1 MDWCRENDAMMRG
14 AQRRSGGARRLPGQ
28 LNSEQTR
35 ALVARRRRAKAAA
48 AMLARERAQR
58 IRVEKALAATQ
69 DRNRSLFNRMTEG
82 FALFEIV
89 CNRTGDPAD
98 LRYLDVNPAFEQ
110 LTGLLAAEVVGRLES
125 ELVGAGR
132 PGDPHHTHWVQ
143 VFGEVALTGRP
154 AQLEWVSQVR
164 GRHCD
169 LFAFCPAPGQVAV
182 LLVDSTERA
191 EFERELWRRQEAFRA
206 LADNSPDCVDRVDH
220 EGRHLYINAA
230 GAALLGRTPEQV
242 VGRTTREL
250 GEPEPWV
257 STWEERIRR
266 VFASGQPL
274 DFEDSFRTSSGIRF
288 LHSRCVAERA
298 PDGEV
303 ASVLVISR
311 DITERHEAEDA
322 LREADRR
329 KNDFLAMLSHELRN
343 PLTPIRNSLF
353 ILDRAQPGG
362 EIARRAKAVMD
373 RQVTHLARLVD
384 DLLDLT
390 RISRGKIQLQLQYL
404 DVAEL
409 LRRTLEDHR
418 SELSRRGLGC
428 QLRVGTDPLWVNGDP
443 ARLAQAIGNLLQ
455 NASKFTGS
463 GGHVTVDL
471 DRDPVEGEAVL
482 RIRDDGVGIE
492 PDLLPRLFRPFEQA
506 DRTLD
511 RSRGG
516 LGLGLALVKVL
527 VELHGGTVCARSDGL
542 GAGAEFTIRLP
553 IQPWATRP
561 APLDLPRVPA
571 RRVLVIED
579 NADAADSLREA
590 LVLSGHAVEVA
601 YDGTDGLAKAHS
613 FKPEMVLCDIGLPGM
628 DGYQVA
634 RSIRADPSLRSTFLV
649 ALTGYAMPGDVALA
663 LEAGF
668 DQHLAK
674 PPTLEKLEQV
684 LAGAPGQEEEARP
697 VSAD

>member
-1 MDWCRENDAMMRG
+1 MAWPSDPDVAMRG
-14 AQRRSGGARRLPGQ
+14 DERGSRGARRLPGQ
-28 LNSEQTR
+28 AESELAR
-35 ALVARRRRAKAAA
+35 ALTALRALRRRATAATA
-48 AMLARERAQR
+48 LAARERAER
-58 IRVEKALAATQ
+58 IQLEKALATSQ
-69 DRNRSLFNRMTEG
+69 DRNRSLFSRMTEG
-82 FALFEIV
+82 FVLFEIV
-89 CNRTGDPAD
+89 CDRAGRPAD

-110 LTGLLAAEVVGRLES
+110 LTGLSSAEVMGRLES
-125 ELVGAGR
+125 ELLGAGR
-132 PGDPHHTHWVQ
+132 PGDSQHTHWVQ

-154 AQLEWVSQVR
+154 AQLEWVSHSR

-169 LFAFCPAPGQVAV
+169 LFAFCPAPSQVAV

-206 LADNSPDCVDRVDH
+206 LADNSPDCVDRVDQ
-220 EGRHLYINAA
+220 EGRHLYMNAA

-242 VGRTTREL
+242 VGRTTRDL

-266 VFASGQPL
+266 VFATGRPL

-311 DITERHEAEDA
+311 DITERREAEDA
-322 LREADRR
+322 LRDADRR
-329 KNDFLAMLSHELRN
+329 KNEFLAMLSHELRN

-353 ILDRAQPGG
+353 ILDRAEPGG
-362 EIARRAKAVMD
+362 DVARRAKSVMD

-390 RISRGKIQLQLQYL
+390 RISRGKIQLQRQDLEL
-404 DVAEL
+404 AEL

-418 SELSRRGLGC
+418 SELTRRGLGC
-428 QLRVGTDPLWVNGDP
+428 QLRVAADPLWVNGDP

-455 NASKFTGS
+455 NASKFTGP

-471 DRDPVEGEAVL
+471 DRDPVDGQAVL

-527 VELHGGTVCARSDGL
+527 VELHGGTVWARSDGL
-542 GAGAEFTIRLP
+542 GAGSEFTIRLP
-553 IQPWATRP
+553 TQRRA
-561 APLDLPRVPA
+561 LDPVVLEAPRVPA

-579 NADAADSLREA
+579 NTDAADSLREA
-590 LVLSGHAVEVA
+590 LALSGHVVEVA
-601 YDGTDGLAKAHS
+601 YDGADGLAKTRA
-613 FKPEMVLCDIGLPGM
+613 FKPEMILCDIGLPGM

-634 RSIRADPSLRSTFLV
+634 RSIRSDPSLRSTFLV
-649 ALTGYAMPGDVALA
+649 ALTGYAMPADVALA

-668 DQHLAK
+668 DRHLAK
-674 PPTLEKLEQV
+674 PPTLEALEQV
-684 LAGAPGQEEEARP
+684 LGGPPGLEEVRHA
-697 VSAD
+697 